1 MCRATLRKSISHWNK
16 IGTSDVVKQWILEG
30 VRLPFHEVPDNFEL
44 QNHTLSNAQQLFIQ
58 SEIHRLIE
66 CDYIE
71 VCERK
76 PKCVSPLG
84 CVPKRN
90 GKYRL
95 ITDLRN
101 LNSFCSPP
109 RYKNEDVRDLASIL
123 KPHDKFISLDI
134 KDGFYHIP
142 VHPLDRE
149 YLGFCWSGVYYRWK
163 VLPFGLNSSPYFF
176 AKTVRP
182 VLEYLRSIGLRVTV
196 YVDDFLLGASDK
208 YIVDAKDQLLHTL
221 EDLGFLINFEKSQLN
236 PSTKINYIGYTISN
250 AQNKLIV
257 KVQSCR
263 ISKLKRAIR
272 RALKER
278 YIKARSLAK
287 IAGQCVST
295 AWAVTPGKL
304 LLRNIYRLLSKR
316 DSWDS
321 NLAIGAEVVN
331 ELTWWLTAASHWNS
345 RELCTRPVEIQVIT
359 DASHLGWGA
368 VCNGKVASGDWNT
381 RVSCASSNYRE
392 MMAIFLA
399 IISFRAIL
407 KNKSV
412 QILSDNITSIAYIN
426 HKGGPCPKLSQIA
439 TSIWTEAFDNGMSI
453 QCAHI
458 AGRKNF
464 AADYW
469 SRTPDK
475 HNWMLHPKLFSYI
488 NRMWGPHTIDRFA
501 NCLNTQ
507 LPRFNSR
514 YYEPLSEGIDA
525 LSQDNWQQE
534 NNYVN
539 APFCLIPRVLDVVE
553 SQRAVATVIA
563 PKWPAQ
569 PWYQRLVKLS
579 IARPLKLPQ
588 KSKIYRSMGVVP
600 EPCRNTKWQI
610 YAWRIFGVR
619 A

>member
-1 MCRATLRKSISHWNK
+1 MCRVTLRKSISHWNK
-16 IGTSDVVKQWILEG
+16 IGASDIVRQWILEG
-30 VRLPFHEVPDNFEL
+30 VRLPFHEVPDRFEL
-44 QNHTLSNAQQLFIQ
+44 QNHTLSNVQQGFI
-58 SEIHRLIE
+58 STEIKRLIE

-71 VCERK
+71 ACEKK

-90 GKYRL
+90 GKFRL
-95 ITDLRN
+95 ITDLRT

-109 RYKNEDVRDLASIL
+109 RYKNEDVRDVASVL
-123 KPHDKFISLDI
+123 KPNDKFISLDI

-142 VHPLDRE
+142 VYPVDRE
-149 YLGFCWSGVYYRWK
+149 YLGFFWSGVYYRWK

-182 VLEYLRSIGLRVTV
+182 VLEYLREIGLRVTV

-208 YIVDAKDQLLHTL
+208 HIVDARDQLLHTL

-236 PSTKINYIGYTISN
+236 PSTKIDYIGYTIFN
-250 AQNKLIV
+250 AQDKLIV
-257 KVQSCR
+257 KVQSSR

-272 RALKER
+272 RALTGR
-278 YIKARSLAK
+278 SIKARTLAK

-304 LLRNIYRLLSKR
+304 LLRNIYRLLSTR
-316 DSWDS
+316 DSWESDLTI
-321 NLAIGAEVVN
+321 NKEAIT
-331 ELTWWLTAASHWNS
+331 ELKWWLTAVNHWNS
-345 RELCTRPVEIQVIT
+345 REVCTRPVEIQVIT

-368 VCNGKVASGDWNT
+368 VCNGKIASGDWNK

-392 MMAIFLA
+392 MMAILLA
-399 IISFRAIL
+399 IISFRTIL

-412 QILSDNITSIAYIN
+412 QILSDNITSIAYVN
-426 HKGGPCPKLSQIA
+426 HKGGPCQTLSQIA
-439 TSIWTEAFDNGMSI
+439 TSIWAEAVNNGMSI

-458 AGRKNF
+458 AGRKNL

-488 NRMWGPHTIDRFA
+488 DRIWGPHTIDRFA

-507 LPRFNSR
+507 LHRFNSR

-525 LSQDNWQQE
+525 LSQDNWWQE

-539 APFCLIPRVLDVVE
+539 APFCLIPRVLDVIE
-553 SQRAVATVIA
+553 SQKAVATVIA

-569 PWYQRLVKLS
+569 AWYQRLVRLS

-588 KSKIYRSMGVVP
+588 TSKTYRSMGVIP
-600 EPCRNTKWQI
+600 EPRRNTKWQI
-610 YAWRIFGVR
+610 FAWRISG
-619 A
+619 APA